1 MASKWSVRL
10 SKEAIFYYLLLVQI
24 TAFFHFNEQVP
35 VDRNMLV
42 FFFCPLLMINN
53 KLQMNHVASGF
64 SYISFPSSVG
74 TVKILLF
81 FPQDHRDRAPFCNW
95 FQMYRGRDASVFIA
109 VGGRRREK

>member
-42 FFFCPLLMINN
+42 
-53 KLQMNHVASGF
+53 
-64 SYISFPSSVG
+64 Y
-74 TVKILLF
+74 F
-81 FPQDHRDRAPFCNW
+81 FPAL
-95 FQMYRGRDASVFIA
+95 Y
-109 VGGRRREK
+109 